1 MECPMQSRNSPAEA
15 VTVWKDRSG
24 HEREAT
30 ATGSP
35 TFVVDGLNGKPAVRL
50 NGTSD
55 FLRTTEGEKTF
66 MMLIRL

>member
-1 MECPMQSRNSPAEA
+1 MQSRNSPAEA

-55 FLRTTEGEKTF
+55 FLRTTEGEKTS
-66 MMLIRL
+66 